1 MTAPQRIVPPATQPP
16 SPADRTPPAVPGE
29 PAAAVPGEPAAGSRR
44 RFRWLVWLLLALLL
58 AGGALLWQSRRSA
71 APPAAPAV
79 SAADRPVELAAVE
92 VTAVVARTL
101 TETVRLSGS
110 VTPMEQS
117 AVKAEVAARLAEV
130 PVREGQAVRR
140 GDLLARF
147 ETVELAARLAEKQ
160 ANLEGARAQLVLAD
174 KTLAKNRTLNRSNIV
189 SDTSLDQAESSF
201 GFQRAQVDALAAQ
214 VELARKALRDAV
226 VLSPID
232 GMVATRAVNPGETL
246 AVNAAMFTIVDL
258 SQVEVEA
265 TVPAGQVARLAVG
278 QTAGLRVEG
287 FGERVFAGRV
297 ARINPM
303 ARAGSRAITVYVT
316 VDNRDGALR
325 GGMFAAGEVL
335 VAEARDAVAVP
346 PAAIRHDDQGDF
358 VLAVADGRTLR
369 RPVTRLAAWA
379 RGDLVQVEG
388 LAPGERVVTGNLP
401 GLTAGRPVTVGVSVS
416 GS

>member
-16 SPADRTPPAVPGE
+16 QSPSPAEGMPPAAPGE
-29 PAAAVPGEPAAGSRR
+29 PASAPPAGRR
-44 RFRWLVWLLLALLL
+44 RSRWPARLGWLLPALLV
-58 AGGALLWQSRRSA
+58 AGGALLWQSGRPP
-71 APPAAPAV
+71 APPAAPPV
-79 SAADRPVELAAVE
+79 SAADRPVELAAAE
-92 VTAVVARTL
+92 VTAVVPRTL

-147 ETVELAARLAEKQ
+147 ETVELAARLNEKQ
-160 ANLEGARAQLVLAD
+160 ANLEGARAQLVLAE

-201 GFQRAQVDALAAQ
+201 GFQRAQADALAAQ
-214 VELARKALRDAV
+214 VDLARKALRDAV

-278 QTAGLRVEG
+278 QTASLRVEG

-335 VAEARDAVAVP
+335 VAEASDAVAVP
-346 PAAIRHDDQGDF
+346 PAAIRHDDRGDF

-369 RPVTRLAAWA
+369 RPVTRLESWA
-379 RGDLVQVEG
+379 RGDLVQVDG

-401 GLTAGRPVTVGVSVS
+401 GLTAGRAVTVS